1 MTEFIEDGKIDVG
14 FSQFYQEKIS
24 PAAAKIEKMRRKYLT
39 IFLTLILIS
48 IPSFFAALVFS
59 GSARD
64 EFLFNIS
71 GLVFLFSLGVSILVW
86 SGFRKKIKSGL
97 FADIF
102 TFFDDFSFSPK
113 GDIKN
118 WQIEKFNI
126 LPYFERLKSEDLIS
140 GKYKNVN
147 LEFCEILAEKT
158 AHNQNDKSHQQSVF
172 KGAAIIFDFH
182 KNFKGRTLVKK
193 DLGLA
198 GNFYQ
203 NFHDL
208 QRVELEDPEFE
219 KMFQVYSTNQIEARY
234 LLTTSF
240 MERIKQLTNFLGGKS
255 VEASFYEGNLL
266 LIFSG
271 SKNLF
276 EAPSLFR
283 KISLI
288 AECKKIIAH
297 MGLIFEIVDILKL
310 DERVGFSYKY

>member
-14 FSQFYQEKIS
+14 FAQFYQEKIS
-24 PAAAKIEKMRRKYLT
+24 PTAVKIEKMRRKYLT
-39 IFLTLILIS
+39 IFIILILIS
-48 IPSFFAALVFS
+48 ISSFFAVLVFS

-71 GLVFLFSLGVSILVW
+71 GLVFLFSFGLSIVIW
-86 SGFRKKIKSGL
+86 RGFRKKIKSGL

-102 TFFDDFSFSPK
+102 TFFDDFSFRSE
-113 GDIKN
+113 GNIKN
-118 WQIEKFNI
+118 WQIERFNI

-147 LEFCEILAEKT
+147 FEFCEILAEKT
-158 AHNQNDKSHQQSVF
+158 VREQNDKSHQHCVF

-182 KNFKGRTLVKK
+182 KNFKGCALVKK
-193 DLGLA
+193 DLGLV

-203 NFHDL
+203 NFHNL
-208 QRVELEDPEFE
+208 KLVELEDPEFE
-219 KMFQVYSTNQIEARY
+219 KMFQVYSSDQIEARY

-240 MERIKQLTNFLGGKS
+240 MERIKQMTNLLGGKM

-288 AECKKIIAH
+288 AECKKIIAQI
-297 MGLIFEIVDILKL
+297 GLIFEIVDILKL
-310 DERVGFSYKY
+310 DERTGI